1 MDFSVLCIVRSIDHT
16 CVHSRVLTLISYIV
30 VELPSNWVLKRIRAN
45 RWLSLLVFV
54 WGIVTT
60 LMGLV
65 DSFGSLVAV
74 RVILG
79 FCEGGLLPG
88 MVCDETRNCD

>member
-1 MDFSVLCIVRSIDHT
+1 MHRAHQSLRRCGS
-16 CVHSRVLTLISYIV
+16 SYLMLRVSYIV

-45 RWLSLLVFV
+45 RWLATLVFV

-65 DSFGSLVAV
+65 DSFGSLTAV
-74 RVILG
+74 RVVLG
-79 FCEGGLLPG
+79 FCEGGLLP
-88 MVCDETRNCD
+88 

>member
-1 MDFSVLCIVRSIDHT
+1 M
-16 CVHSRVLTLISYIV
+16 LTLISYIV

-45 RWLSLLVFV
+45 RWLAFLVFV

-65 DSFGSLVAV
+65 DSFGSLTAV
-74 RVILG
+74 RVVLG

-88 MVCDETRNCD
+88 MVCYVQIVWRAR